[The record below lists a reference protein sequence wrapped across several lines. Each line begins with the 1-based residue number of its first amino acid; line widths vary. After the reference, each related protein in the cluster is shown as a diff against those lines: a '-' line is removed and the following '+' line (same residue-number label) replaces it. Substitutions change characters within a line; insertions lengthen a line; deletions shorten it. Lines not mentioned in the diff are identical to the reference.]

1 MIIQKRKIEKK
12 VKGLMEELRQNKKKE
27 NEMKLKTLASLLA
40 LLLVAASFAY
50 SQSKETGAIVG
61 AAVDEENAPL
71 PGVTITLSSPQL
83 MGTRTAVT
91 GGDGSY
97 RFPALPPGNYVVTA
111 ELPGFITV
119 RQENVRVSTTV
130 RLTIDFT
137 MKLATIEEEVTVIA
151 ESPTVDIKSSETASV
166 SLGDDLLRNIPFTNF
181 AMDILDLAPGVNADV
196 AYGASDGTGIAY
208 QMDGVDVSDPD
219 GGTAWVFMDPHIV
232 EEAKIM
238 GIGAAAEYGNFT
250 GIIFNLV
257 TKSGGNEFSGHFETD
272 FQGKFD
278 DKPKGLWGT
287 ENNQAYLADFPDL
300 TSPSRKMYEFGAHLG
315 GPIKKDKVWFYLG
328 GHYFREK
335 NYVTGFPEPV
345 DYKMPRAFIKINAQL
360 TPSTSITTFYEFD
373 AYNGINRGAGSDVS
387 PEACVNQDSPDN
399 VGNFSLTQILTPKT
413 FLDLKAAFFI
423 GYYYLEPEVGRDISG
438 HWNDTDNWLHESS
451 GWFGLFDRWRYQAN
465 VNITHYAEDFIH
477 GNHDFKFGM
486 EFEYGRSRNRS
497 GNTGPNHWYY
507 VDLYGV
513 GYYGYTYNGNYLAYQ
528 YEGYDTDTRYTRIEE
543 FAQDSWKV
551 SDRLNLNFG
560 LRLSHLRG
568 TVKGVSGAVYSNFRI
583 APRIGFTYD
592 ILGDKTT
599 VLKAHFGQFTEAMLA
614 GYHDRLNPASAYS
627 DYVAY
632 YFLPPPGDNQWHEW
646 YTVTHEELYS
656 LDPDIKH
663 PYMNQFT
670 ASIERELFRDA
681 SVSVTYI
688 YRDWKNIIGPIDT
701 AAIWAPVTVDDPE
714 TGTSYTIYE
723 QTNPDDH
730 AYIIKNLDK
739 DDPGINLTI
748 GDTRPYRRYW
758 GLEFML
764 NKRFS
769 NGWQLLASYVY
780 GKAYGTTNNGSYDDI
795 GWGGDVES
803 PNFWINADGNS
814 TYDPTHMLKI
824 QGTYV
829 LPFGVYLTGY
839 FRAMTGNAWTRQYRT
854 RLLQGRVT
862 FFTEP
867 RGSNHYPIRKILD
880 IRLEK
885 TFMLAEKFRL
895 GLMVDVF
902 NVFNDDT
909 ITSWGTRIDDNW
921 LLPGDPDYYS
931 STDGHELYGIV
942 RPRQARVG
950 IRLMF

>member
-1 MIIQKRKIEKK
+1 
-12 VKGLMEELRQNKKKE
+12 
-27 NEMKLKTLASLLA
+27 MKLKPLASLLA
-40 LLLVAASFAY
+40 LLLVAAPLVY
-50 SQSKETGAIVG
+50 SQSKDTGAIVG
-61 AAVDEENAPL
+61 TTMDEENAPL
-71 PGVTITLSSPQL
+71 PGVTVTLSSPQL
-83 MGTRTAVT
+83 MGARTAVT
-91 GGDGSY
+91 GADGSF
-97 RFPALPPGNYVVTA
+97 RFPALPPGDYVVTA
-111 ELPGFITV
+111 ELSGFTTV
-119 RQENVRVSTTV
+119 RRENIRVSTTV

-166 SLGDDLLRNIPFTNF
+166 SLGDDLLRNIPFSNF
-181 AMDILDLAPGVNADV
+181 AMDILDLAPGVNDDV
-196 AYGASDGTGIAY
+196 AYGASSGTGIAY

-219 GGTAWVFMDPHIV
+219 GGTAWVFMDPHII

-272 FQGKFD
+272 FQGKKSD
-278 DKPKGLWGT
+278 NPKGLWGT
-287 ENNQAYLADFPDL
+287 ENNQAYLDDFPDL
-300 TSPSRKMYEFGAHLG
+300 SSPSRKMYEFGGHLG

-328 GHYFREK
+328 AHYFRQMD
-335 NYVTGFPEPV
+335 YVTGFPEPV
-345 DYKMPRAFIKINAQL
+345 DYKMPRAFVKINAQL
-360 TPSTSITTFYEFD
+360 SPSTSIMTFYEYD
-373 AYNGINRGAGSDVS
+373 AYNGINRDSGSDVS
-387 PEACVNQDSPDN
+387 PEACVNQDSPDH
-399 VGNFSLTQILTPKT
+399 VGNFSLTQIINPKT

-438 HWNDTDNWLHESS
+438 HYNDTDLLRTESA
-451 GWFGLFDRWRYQAN
+451 GYFFQADRDRYQAN
-465 VNITHYAEDFIH
+465 VSITHYAEDFIH
-477 GNHDFKFGM
+477 GNHDFKFGV
-486 EFEYGRSRNRS
+486 EFEYGKVRNRY
-497 GNTGPNHWYY
+497 GYTGPNNWYY

-513 GYYGYTYNGNYLAYQ
+513 GYYGYTYNGPYLAYQ
-528 YEGYDTDTRYTRIEE
+528 YEGYDTNTRYTRIEE

-599 VLKAHFGQFTEAMLA
+599 ILKAHFGQFTEAMLA
-614 GYHDRLNPASAYS
+614 GYHDRLNPDSAFS
-627 DYVAY
+627 DQVGY
-632 YFLPPPGDNQWHEW
+632 YFEPPPGDNQWHEW
-646 YTVTHEELYS
+646 FRVVPESLYT

-681 SVSVTYI
+681 SLSVTYI
-688 YRDWKNIIGPIDT
+688 NRDWKNIIGPIDN
-701 AAIWAPVTVDDPE
+701 AAIWAPVTVNDPE
-714 TGTSYTIYE
+714 TGTSYTVYE
-723 QTNPDDH
+723 QTNPDEH
-730 AYIIKNLDK
+730 EYVIKNIK
-739 DDPGINLTI
+739 EGDPGIGSNN
-748 GDTRPYRRYW
+748 PYRRYW

-780 GKAYGTTNNGSYDDI
+780 GKAYGTTNNQSLDDI
-795 GWGGDVES
+795 GWGGSVES

-814 TYDPTHMLKI
+814 TNDPTHMLKI

-829 LPFGVYLTGY
+829 LPFGVYLTSY
-839 FRAMTGNAWTRQYRT
+839 FRAITGDAWTRRMRT
-854 RLLQGRVT
+854 RPLDQGRVT
-862 FFTEP
+862 FFTEA
-867 RGSNHYPIRKILD
+867 RGSNHYPIYKILD
-880 IRLEK
+880 LRLEK

-909 ITSWGTRIDDNW
+909 ITSWGSRIDYDW
-921 LLPGDPDYYS
+921 LLPADPDYYS